1 MTEQTAAHRD
11 MANAIRALAMD
22 AVQQADSGHPG
33 MPMGMADVATVLFS
47 KFLKFDASE
56 PHWPDRD
63 RFVLSAGHGSML
75 LYSLLHLT
83 GYADMTLDELK
94 NFRQLGSRTA
104 GHPEYGHASGIE
116 TTTGPLGQGLG
127 NSVGFAIAERLLAE
141 RFGRD
146 LVDHFTYVI
155 AGDGCLMEGV
165 GQEAI
170 TLAGHLGLGRLIVLF
185 DDNGISIDGPTS
197 LSTSE
202 DHKKRFAAAG
212 WHVLAV
218 DGHDPDAVTRAIRK
232 ARNVTDK
239 PSLIACKTVIGYGAP
254 TKAGTAATHGSP
266 LGKDEVA
273 GARAKLGW
281 NHRPVRDPRAD
292 LHGLAQDRR
301 ARQVGATQ
309 VDQAARCDGAGRPH
323 RVRPPSEGDIPAAVG
338 EAIAAF
344 KAKVAAEKP
353 AWATR
358 KSSQEVLEVI
368 NPVLPDTIGGS
379 ADLTGSNNTKTAS
392 LKAATRADATGRYVY
407 YGIREHAMA
416 AAMNGMALHGGV
428 IPYGGTFL
436 VFTDYCR
443 PSIRL
448 SALMGVRVIYVMT
461 HDSIGLGEDGPTHQP
476 VEHLAALRAIPD
488 LQVLRPADAIETAE
502 CWQIALESRKT
513 PSILALTRQNLPTV
527 RDAGD
532 GNLCR
537 RGAYILAGES
547 SSSVR
552 LIASGS
558 EVHLALAARDLLAK
572 DGIAAAVVSMPS
584 WELFAGQDDA
594 YRREVLGGDGTVRVA
609 CEAAS
614 GFGWER
620 WLGSQGRIRRHE
632 GLWRIGQGRRSL
644 QAFRHHGRGDR
655 RRGAPAG
662 TITEDDMA
670 VRVAINGFGRIG
682 RNVLRA
688 IMESG
693 RKDIEVVAINDLGPV
708 ETNAHLFRFDSVHGR
723 FNGDVKV
730 DGDTIDVGRG
740 KIKVTAERDPS
751 KLPHKAL
758 GVDIALEC
766 TGFFTSKKAASAH
779 VDAGAKRVLVSAPA
793 DNADLTVVY
802 GVNHDKLTKD
812 HVVVSN
818 ASCTTNCLAPVAKV
832 LNDAV
837 GIEHGFMTTIHAYT
851 GDQPTLDTMHKDL
864 YRGRAAALSMIPT
877 STGAAKAVGLVLP
890 ELNGKLDGV
899 AIRVPTPNVS
909 MIDFKFVAKRKTD
922 KDEINKAV
930 KLAAANQLKGILGWT
945 DAPNVSIDFNHDPH
959 SSTFHMDQT
968 KVMDGTLVRVMSW
981 YDNEWGF
988 SNRMADTAVAM
999 GKLG

>member
-1 MTEQTAAHRD
+1 MLRAVEKGLRHKDKMTEQTAASRD

-33 MPMGMADVATVLFS
+33 MPMGMADVATVLFT

-63 RFVLSAGHGSML
+63 RFILSAGHGSML

-94 NFRQLGSRTA
+94 KFRQLGSRTA

-127 NSVGFAIAERLLAE
+127 NSVGFALAERALAA

-146 LVDHFTYVI
+146 VVDHYTYVI

-212 WHVLAV
+212 WHVLSV
-218 DGHDPDAVTRAIRK
+218 DGHDAEAVTRAIRK

-266 LGKDEVA
+266 LGKDEIA
-273 GARAKLGW
+273 GAREKLGW
-281 NHRPVRDPRAD
+281 PYGPFDIPEPVFSAWRKVGARGKSARRKWVKRLAALPEADRAEF
-292 LHGLAQDRR
+292 DRR
-301 ARQVGATQ
+301 QK
-309 VDQAARCDGAGRPH
+309 
-323 RVRPPSEGDIPAAVG
+323 GDLPAAVG
-338 EAIAAF
+338 EAVAAF
-344 KAKVAAEKP
+344 KTKIANDKP
-353 AWATR
+353 SWATR

-392 LKAATRADATGRYVY
+392 LKPLTAADPAGRYVY

-428 IPYGGTFL
+428 IPYGGTFM

-448 SALMGVRVIYVMT
+448 SALMGVRVVYVMT

-476 VEHLAALRAIPD
+476 VEHLAALRAIPN
-488 LQVLRPADAIETAE
+488 LNVMRPADAIETAE
-502 CWQIALESRKT
+502 CWQIALEAKKT
-513 PSILALTRQNLPTV
+513 PSIIALSRQNLPTV

-532 GNLCR
+532 GNR
-537 RGAYILAGES
+537 SARGAYILAGDAS
-547 SSSVR
+547 APIR

-558 EVHLALAARDLLAK
+558 EVQLALGARDLLAQE
-572 DGIAAAVVSMPS
+572 GLAAAVVSMPS
-584 WELFAGQDDA
+584 WELFEAQDDT
-594 YRREVLGGDGTVRVA
+594 YRGEVMGGDGTVRVA

-620 WLGSQGRIRRHE
+620 WLGT
-632 GLWRIGQGRRSL
+632 
-644 QAFRHHGRGDR
+644 RGTFVGMKSF
-655 RRGAPAG
+655 GASAKAS
-662 TITEDDMA
+662 DLYKH
-670 VRVAINGFGRIG
+670 FGI
-682 RNVLRA
+682 
-688 IMESG
+688 
-693 RKDIEVVAINDLGPV
+693 
-708 ETNAHLFRFDSVHGR
+708 
-723 FNGDVKV
+723 
-730 DGDTIDVGRG
+730 
-740 KIKVTAERDPS
+740 TAE
-751 KLPHKAL
+751 A
-758 GVDIALEC
+758 I
-766 TGFFTSKKAASAH
+766 
-779 VDAGAKRVLVSAPA
+779 
-793 DNADLTVVY
+793 
-802 GVNHDKLTKD
+802 
-812 HVVVSN
+812 
-818 ASCTTNCLAPVAKV
+818 
-832 LNDAV
+832 
-837 GIEHGFMTTIHAYT
+837 
-851 GDQPTLDTMHKDL
+851 
-864 YRGRAAALSMIPT
+864 AAA
-877 STGAAKAVGLVLP
+877 A
-890 ELNGKLDGV
+890 
-899 AIRVPTPNVS
+899 R
-909 MIDFKFVAKRKTD
+909 
-922 KDEINKAV
+922 
-930 KLAAANQLKGILGWT
+930 QLT
-945 DAPNVSIDFNHDPH
+945 
-959 SSTFHMDQT
+959 Q
-968 KVMDGTLVRVMSW
+968 
-981 YDNEWGF
+981 
-988 SNRMADTAVAM
+988 
-999 GKLG
+999 